1 MNSEPIK
8 PSIFNYFDYREYLAD
23 VFAVLEKKRH
33 GYSYR
38 NFSREAGIA
47 SHNFLPRILRRERN
61 LSEDFIPQLG
71 SCLKLTI
78 KELNYFRALVAFN
91 NTKRPSEKECCL
103 KVLLKF
109 RYESEEHK
117 IEDAKLGFFDKWY
130 YPVVRELVTLLDFQ
144 EDYALLARHA
154 IPRITAAQAKSAV
167 AFLLKNGFIKKES
180 NGRYVVAN
188 AIISTESEVD
198 SAIVPK
204 YHKAALEQ
212 CIDAIETVK
221 KEDRNFTSS
230 TLLVSREL
238 YEDFKTEIELFRKRL
253 LSMAKEC
260 KSPDMVCLA
269 AFQLLPRSERVS
281 VNGIAGRPEGGINE
295 SH

>member
-1 MNSEPIK
+1 MFLTCLK
-8 PSIFNYFDYREYLAD
+8 
-23 VFAVLEKKRH
+23 KKRH

-61 LSEDFIPQLG
+61 LSEAFIPQLG
-71 SCLKLTI
+71 SYLKLTA

-91 NTKRPSEKECCL
+91 NARRPSVKDSCL
-103 KVLLKF
+103 KVLLRL
-109 RYESEEHK
+109 RYGNEEHK

-144 EDYALLARHA
+144 DDYALLARHA
-154 IPRITAAQAKSAV
+154 IPRISAAQAKSAV
-167 AFLLKNGFIKKES
+167 AFLLKNSFIKKES

-221 KEDRNFTSS
+221 KDDRNFSSS

-238 YEDFKTEIELFRKRL
+238 YEEFKIEIELFRKRL

-260 KSPDMVCLA
+260 SNPDMVCLA
-269 AFQLLPRSERVS
+269 AFQLLPRSEQIS
-281 VNGIAGRPEGGINE
+281 DNGIAETPKAADNE
-295 SH
+295 NR